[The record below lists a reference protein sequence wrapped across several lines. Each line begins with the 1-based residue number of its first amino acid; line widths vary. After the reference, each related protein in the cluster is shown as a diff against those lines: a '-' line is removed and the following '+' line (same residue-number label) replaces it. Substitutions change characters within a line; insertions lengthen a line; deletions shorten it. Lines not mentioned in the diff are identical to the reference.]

1 MSFLVW
7 REEESVLQ
15 KGKRICKGPE
25 VRRSKALS
33 RCTNSVAGTESG
45 KFGAIGWKGPNVQS
59 PTRGKSFCLHSESK
73 GMPSKGFPVE
83 IDMITVAVVAVRFWL
98 GDSLGEPFLTLGELG
113 GLR

>member
-1 MSFLVW
+1 M
-7 REEESVLQ
+7 
-15 KGKRICKGPE
+15 
-25 VRRSKALS
+25 
-33 RCTNSVAGTESG
+33 AGTESG

-83 IDMITVAVVAVRFWL
+83 MDMITVAVVAVRFWL